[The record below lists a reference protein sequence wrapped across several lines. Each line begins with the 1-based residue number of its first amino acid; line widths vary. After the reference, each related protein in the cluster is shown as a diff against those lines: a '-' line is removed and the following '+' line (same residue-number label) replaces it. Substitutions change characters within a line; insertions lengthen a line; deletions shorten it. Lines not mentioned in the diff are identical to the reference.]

1 MREGGERTTESRCRN
16 APALSQLPA
25 PATGR
30 SAGKRVLF
38 LSVLTLCAFFG
49 ALLAGSIVD
58 VYVLDGAVRCG
69 VPVRVVDGGFAGN
82 LPDELKNAC
91 QDAAQRWMGRA
102 LIPFVLLFGAN
113 IVVLGLVLRRRVEL

>member
-1 MREGGERTTESRCRN
+1 M
-16 APALSQLPA
+16 
-25 PATGR
+25 
-30 SAGKRVLF
+30 LF